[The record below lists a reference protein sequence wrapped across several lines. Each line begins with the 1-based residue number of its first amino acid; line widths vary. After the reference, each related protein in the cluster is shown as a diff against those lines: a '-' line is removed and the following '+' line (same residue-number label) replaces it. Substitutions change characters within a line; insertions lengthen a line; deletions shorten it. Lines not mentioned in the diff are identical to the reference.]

1 MRIDWNFLKDK
12 VMDIMLDV
20 YDFSQDHP
28 RIFKAVV
35 WPILIII
42 ISIISFGASLATH
55 WIIYWFNQ
63 C

>member
-1 MRIDWNFLKDK
+1 MRIDWNFLKDT
-12 VMDIMLDV
+12 VMDIMLDA

-28 RIFKAVV
+28 RIFKAVA

-55 WIIYWFNQ
+55 WIIYWFTQ